1 MGQGLTA
8 VAAHELGR
16 TFRFSRTASEL
27 TLREA
32 AKTCGMSMQY
42 VNNIEQGSR
51 PNVSEPFLR
60 KLGQGYG
67 LPMSVVD
74 NLLLRARIM
83 SALERRGLD
92 SVQQAIAW
100 KRLESVLIELGVD
113 MQEGVREM
121 VATLYG
127 G

>member
-1 MGQGLTA
+1 MDQGLTP
-8 VAAHELGR
+8 AAAKELGR
-16 TFRFSRTASEL
+16 TYRFIRQAREL

-32 AKTCGMSMQY
+32 AKASGMSTQY
-42 VNNIEQGSR
+42 VMNIELGQR

-60 KLGQGYG
+60 KLGRGYG
-67 LPMSVVD
+67 LPTTVVD
-74 NLLLRARIM
+74 NLLLRARIS

-92 SVQQAIAW
+92 TAQQTVAW
-100 KRLESVLIELGVD
+100 KRVESTLTEFGVD
-113 MQEGVREM
+113 MAEGVREM